1 RRSPRRPLCS
11 STYAHQGGDSGP
23 ARCPPTASSSTAP
36 AGWNGSLHPVE
47 SQDSMSATE
56 VEIDKG
62 GKAQQ
67 DGDAA
72 RYEVCSEAT
81 SGWTR
86 RLVRNPL

>member
-1 RRSPRRPLCS
+1 RAPGRRLWTGEM
-11 STYAHQGGDSGP
+11 STDGLELDGYMS
-23 ARCPPTASSSTAP
+23 P